1 MSIYNYAGVNFPRN
15 LSVQSILQNHRR
27 YSSTLNG
34 KKSMISCKHECMGE
48 VMTII
53 ERILSRGYTGFD
65 DCNVDSLSEFRLVL
79 LLFFIFIS
87 LFFVDF

>member
-1 MSIYNYAGVNFPRN
+1 
-15 LSVQSILQNHRR
+15 
-27 YSSTLNG
+27 
-34 KKSMISCKHECMGE
+34 MISCKHECMGE

-53 ERILSRGYTGFD
+53 EHIFFRGYTGFD
-65 DCNVDSLSEFRLVL
+65 DCNVGSLSEFRLVL

>member
-1 MSIYNYAGVNFPRN
+1 MSIYNYTGVNFPRN
-15 LSVQSILQNHRR
+15 LSVQSVLQNHRR
-27 YSSTLNG
+27 YL
-34 KKSMISCKHECMGE
+34 KWQKSMIFCKHECMGE